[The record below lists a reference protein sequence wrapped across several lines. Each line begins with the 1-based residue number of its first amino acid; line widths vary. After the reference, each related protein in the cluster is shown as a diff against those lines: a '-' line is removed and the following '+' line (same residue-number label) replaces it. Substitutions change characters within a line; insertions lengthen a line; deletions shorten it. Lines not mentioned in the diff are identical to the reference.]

1 MPKYKKMYQEK
12 LSSPE
17 DVAKLV
23 KPGDFIDYGFF
34 NGKPVAF
41 DRALAARKAE
51 LSDIVIQSCV
61 TVLPVPEVILK
72 DPFGETF
79 TYHDVHFSPLT
90 RIMQSKGAQN
100 IFYAPPV
107 LGEAEMYSCP
117 NDAASGKFGV
127 PLRDFMAVRTAP
139 MDEYGYFNFG
149 LSNSCTYEQAVNAKV
164 LVVEENPNMPV
175 ALGGAKEKIHISQV
189 DYIIHEAS
197 PLGELPLKE
206 PSEIDRQIA
215 QHVLSQIEDECVIQ
229 LGIGGMPNALGQLIS
244 ETDLK
249 NLGGHTEMLSDA
261 YVDMFESGRMT
272 NLKKNSDVG
281 KIVYTFALGSRRL
294 YDFVHNNKALASYNV
309 FYSNH
314 PISLAKIDKL
324 ISINQALK
332 VDIFSQ
338 VNAESSDFRQISG
351 NGGMLDFV
359 QGAYWSKGGK
369 SMICL
374 PSSYTTKEGVIKSN
388 VLPILPLGTTVTV
401 PRQSVH
407 MIVTEYG
414 AAVMKGAS
422 TWARAERL
430 INIAH
435 PDFRDDL
442 IKAAQDNKIWRRS
455 NKIA

>member
-1 MPKYKKMYQEK
+1 
-12 LSSPE
+12 
-17 DVAKLV
+17 
-23 KPGDFIDYGFF
+23 
-34 NGKPVAF
+34 
-41 DRALAARKAE
+41 
-51 LSDIVIQSCV
+51 
-61 TVLPVPEVILK
+61 
-72 DPFGETF
+72 
-79 TYHDVHFSPLT
+79 
-90 RIMQSKGAQN
+90 
-100 IFYAPPV
+100 
-107 LGEAEMYSCP
+107 
-117 NDAASGKFGV
+117 
-127 PLRDFMAVRTAP
+127 
-139 MDEYGYFNFG
+139 
-149 LSNSCTYEQAVNAKV
+149 
-164 LVVEENPNMPV
+164 
-175 ALGGAKEKIHISQV
+175 
-189 DYIIHEAS
+189 
-197 PLGELPLKE
+197 
-206 PSEIDRQIA
+206 
-215 QHVLSQIEDECVIQ
+215 
-229 LGIGGMPNALGQLIS
+229 
-244 ETDLK
+244 
-249 NLGGHTEMLSDA
+249 
-261 YVDMFESGRMT
+261 
-272 NLKKNSDVG
+272 VG